1 MNDNLREQ
9 NHRKFHNQQCEHANI
24 LMLSLLWGYHLA
36 IADITCENTYKTF
49 STFVAIT
56 CILQATKSWVG
67 TKLVFNIWA
76 LRWQL
81 VVHCSN
87 ISHNMYRAWNY
98 TAFHLNLHFCF
109 HYIVCCY
116 HESED
121 ILCFSCSILTLPMA
135 ENSAWWGNWKNRDH
149 IAWVK
154 TRGGRACREIDY
166 KHVVEIYKSLC
177 NTYV

>member
-1 MNDNLREQ
+1 MLISSCFLALRLSFSHCWHHLWEYIQ
-9 NHRKFHNQQCEHANI
+9 DVFHFP
-24 LMLSLLWGYHLA
+24 L
-36 IADITCENTYKTF
+36 
-49 STFVAIT
+49 
-56 CILQATKSWVG
+56 ILQATKSWVG
-67 TKLVFNIWA
+67 AKLVFNIWA

-87 ISHNMYRAWNY
+87 ISHNMYLAWNY

-135 ENSAWWGNWKNRDH
+135 ENSAWWGNWKNRNH